1 MPFRIHPAEPYT
13 WLKMQ
18 ILRVNPARPEPETVD
33 RAAAVLRE
41 GGLVAFPT
49 ETVYG
54 LGAAALDPAAVERIY
69 QAKGRPAYNPLIV
82 HVAGVEEA
90 RALSSAWPEAADRL
104 AERFWPGPLTL
115 VVPRAPE
122 IPDAV
127 SAGLGTVGIRVPA
140 HPVAHALLRA
150 AGIPVAAPSANRSM
164 GVSPTTAEHVR
175 RSLGNAVDLIVDGG
189 PCPVGIESTVL
200 SLAGEVPTILR
211 PGSIGVDELRQVLG
225 RVELASAEPAG
236 DAARPSP
243 GMLDRHYAPRAEVR
257 MFDAGGREAVFA
269 KAVWAASDDRAVGVI
284 AFAPVSAS
292 GAEVVEMPD
301 HAAAYAARLYA
312 ALHALDAAGC
322 EVIWIEHVPESAEW
336 AGVRDR
342 LRRAATAG

>member
-1 MPFRIHPAEPYT
+1 MR
-13 WLKMQ
+13 
-18 ILRVNPARPEPETVD
+18 ILRVDPTSPAVSALAD
-33 RAAAVLRE
+33 AAQVLKQ

-54 LGAAALDPAAVERIY
+54 LGAHALDASAVARIY

-82 HVAGVEEA
+82 HVASVDAA

-115 VVPRAPE
+115 VVPRSAE

-127 SAGLGTVGIRVPA
+127 SAGLDTVGIRIPA
-140 HPVAHALLRA
+140 HPVAHALLQA

-164 GVSPTTAEHVR
+164 GISPTTAEHVR
-175 RSLGNAVDLIVDGG
+175 RSLGNAVDVIVDGG

-211 PGSIGVDELRQVLG
+211 PGSIPASALREVLG
-225 RVELASAEPAG
+225 RVETASAEPAG
-236 DAARPSP
+236 NAARPSP
-243 GMLDRHYAPRAEVR
+243 GMLDRHYAPRGEVR
-257 MFDAGGREAVFA
+257 LFPPSARVAAFA
-269 KAVWAASDDRAVGVI
+269 KAVWAASDDRTVGVI

-292 GAEVVEMPD
+292 GAEVVAMPAD
-301 HAAAYAARLYA
+301 PREYAARLYA
-312 ALHALDAAGC
+312 ALHALDDAGC
-322 EVIWIEHVPESAEW
+322 ELIWIEQVPDTPEW
-336 AGVRDR
+336 AGIRDR
-342 LRRAATAG
+342 LRRAASEG

>member
-1 MPFRIHPAEPYT
+1 MR
-13 WLKMQ
+13 
-18 ILRVNPARPEPETVD
+18 ILRVDPGAPDPSALGE
-33 RAAAVLRE
+33 AAQVLRQ

-54 LGAAALDPAAVERIY
+54 LGAHALDAGAVGRIY

-82 HVAGVEEA
+82 HVASVDAA
-90 RALSSAWPEAADRL
+90 RGLSSAWPAEADLL

-115 VVPRAPE
+115 VVPKSAG
-122 IPDAV
+122 IPHAV

-140 HPVAHALLRA
+140 HPVAHALLVA
-150 AGIPVAAPSANRSM
+150 AGVPVAAPSANRSS

-175 RSLGNAVDLIVDGG
+175 RSLGGAVDVIVDGG

-211 PGSIGVDELRQVLG
+211 PGSIGAGELREVLG
-225 RVELASAEPAG
+225 RVETASAAPLG

-257 MFDAGGREAVFA
+257 LFDPAAREAAFA
-269 KAVWAASDDRAVGVI
+269 KAVWAASDDRTVGVV
-284 AFAPVSAS
+284 AFAPASAS
-292 GAEVVEMPD
+292 GAEVVVMPAD
-301 HAAAYAARLYA
+301 AREYGARLYA

-322 EVIWIEHVPESAEW
+322 ELIWIEQVPDSPEW
-336 AGVRDR
+336 AGIRDR
-342 LRRAATAG
+342 LRRAATEG

>member
-1 MPFRIHPAEPYT
+1 MR
-13 WLKMQ
+13 
-18 ILRVNPARPEPETVD
+18 ILRVDP
-33 RAAAVLRE
+33 RAPDPSALADAALVLRR

-54 LGAAALDPAAVERIY
+54 LGAHALDAHAVARIY

-82 HVAGVEEA
+82 HVASASAA
-90 RALSSAWPEAADRL
+90 RGLSSAWPAAADLL

-115 VVPRAPE
+115 VVPKSPE
-122 IPDAV
+122 IPHAV
-127 SAGLGTVGIRVPA
+127 SAGLDTVGLRIPA
-140 HPVAHALLRA
+140 HPVAHALLVA

-175 RSLGNAVDLIVDGG
+175 RSLGDAVDVIVDGG

-211 PGSIGVDELRQVLG
+211 PGSIGADELREVLG
-225 RVELASAEPAG
+225 RVEIASPSPSG

-257 MFDAGGREAVFA
+257 LFDPAAREAAFA

-284 AFAPVSAS
+284 AFAPASAS
-292 GAEVVEMPD
+292 GAEVVVMPAD
-301 HAAAYAARLYA
+301 ARGYAARLYA

-322 EVIWIEHVPESAEW
+322 ELIWIERVPDSPGW
-336 AGVRDR
+336 AGIRDR
-342 LRRAATAG
+342 LRRAAPQG

>member
-1 MPFRIHPAEPYT
+1 MR
-13 WLKMQ
+13 
-18 ILRVNPARPEPETVD
+18 ILRVDSATPD
-33 RAAAVLRE
+33 AAALAGAADVLRR

-54 LGAAALDPAAVERIY
+54 LGAHALDPAAVARIY
-69 QAKGRPAYNPLIV
+69 EAKGRPSYNPLIV
-82 HVAGVEEA
+82 HVAGVDAA
-90 RALSSAWPEAADRL
+90 RRLAGDWPAAADRL

-115 VVPRAPE
+115 VLPRSAE

-127 SAGLGTVGIRVPA
+127 SAGLDTVGIRIPA
-140 HPVAHALLRA
+140 HPVAHALLEA

-175 RSLGNAVDLIVDGG
+175 RSLGERVDVIVDGG
-189 PCPVGIESTVL
+189 PSPVGIESTVL

-211 PGSIGVDELRQVLG
+211 PGSVSADALREVLG
-225 RVELASAEPAG
+225 EVAVASAEPRG
-236 DAARPSP
+236 REARPSP
-243 GMLDRHYAPRAEVR
+243 GMLDRHYAPAAEVR
-257 MFDAGGREAVFA
+257 LFSSESRDAAFA

-292 GAEVVEMPD
+292 GAEVVVMPD
-301 HAAAYAARLYA
+301 DPREYAARLYA

-322 EVIWIEHVPESAEW
+322 EMIWIEDVPGTPEW
-336 AGVRDR
+336 AGIRDR
-342 LRRAATAG
+342 LRRAAG